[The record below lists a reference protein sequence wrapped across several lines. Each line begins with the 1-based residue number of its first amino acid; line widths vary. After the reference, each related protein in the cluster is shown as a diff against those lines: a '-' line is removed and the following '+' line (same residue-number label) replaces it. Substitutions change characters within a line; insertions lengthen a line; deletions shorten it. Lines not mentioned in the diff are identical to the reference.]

1 MDKNEASSFL
11 LRELQKS
18 LDSDLWSVR
27 VQEDHLL
34 VEQKKAGG
42 TGFNL
47 SLNNILRKMESGK
60 EQVHLEEV
68 LRKVLEMTSASIQ
81 DKLIKGNE
89 KNVFPVLR
97 SAAHP
102 QEKQGISL
110 LNQEHTAESRTFYAL
125 DLGKTYVLIDR
136 QMLQESGYEEQDIY
150 RMALANLKSLDTTF
164 KEDEVGGNHFYFFS
178 PQDGY
183 AASRILND
191 ELMAF
196 MKRKVT
202 GEMGVAIPHQ
212 DVLIVADI
220 RNDIGFKVLAR
231 INMDFCVKGD
241 IPISPLPFLYTEEQT
256 LEPIMVMANPGAAP
270 NVIRKKGE

>member
-42 TGFNL
+42 SGFNL

-68 LRKVLEMTSASIQ
+68 LRKVLEMTSASLQ

-110 LNQEHTAESRTFYAL
+110 LNQEHTAESRIFYCL

-150 RMALANLKSLDTTF
+150 RIALANLKSLDTTF
-164 KEDEVGGNHFYFFS
+164 KKDEVGGNHFYFFS

-220 RNDIGFKVLAR
+220 RNDTGFKVLAR
-231 INMDFCVKGD
+231 INMDFCVKGE